1 MKKIIFGLIA
11 TVFMGVLSVNA
22 QDKLQSV
29 DFGFKKVMP
38 TIGDCMDGDAFCVSR
53 NDKPIDFS
61 VSMAALSKV
70 NESTVAV
77 VFSEKFYN
85 ENRSNLANG
94 LVVGEP
100 TTIQKDLAQKLGF
113 SKAVT
118 VTPGTYEVR
127 KTDTGYKA
135 EVRIK

>member
-1 MKKIIFGLIA
+1 MKKVIFGLIA

-70 NESTVAV
+70 NDSTDSV

-85 ENRSNLANG
+85 ENRSNLSNCQ
-94 LVVGEP
+94 LVGKP
-100 TTIQKDLAQKLGF
+100 ITIL
-113 SKAVT
+113 
-118 VTPGTYEVR
+118 
-127 KTDTGYKA
+127 
-135 EVRIK
+135 

>member
-1 MKKIIFGLIA
+1 MKKVIFGLIA

-29 DFGFKKVMP
+29 DLGFKKVLP
-38 TIGDCMDGDAFCVSR
+38 TIGDCMDGGAFCTKG
-53 NDKPIDFS
+53 NNKPIDFS

-70 NESTVAV
+70 NETTIAV

-85 ENRSNLANG
+85 ENRGHLANG

-100 TTIQKDLAQKLGF
+100 TAIQKDLAQKLGF
-113 SKAVT
+113 SKALKVSI
-118 VTPGTYEVR
+118 GTYQVR
-127 KTDTGYKA
+127 KTEKGYEA
-135 EVRIK
+135 QVEVK